1 MRAPSCAEKAK
12 GSHLPFLI
20 FHGKDDKFVPT
31 ECSVRI
37 AKEIGEN
44 ARLVLVEN
52 ARHAES
58 VYYNRELY
66 LRELLNFLSN
76 FMN

>member
-52 ARHAES
+52 ARHAEA
-58 VYYNRELY
+58 VYYAPEVYKSELIG
-66 LRELLNFLSN
+66 FLQKY
-76 FMN
+76 MK